1 MNNFRTPTTLPY
13 DSDERKK
20 VPLYRGLL
28 GYFPAA
34 CAAVARHS
42 MENNEKH
49 NPGEP
54 MHHARGK
61 STDHADCIL
70 RHVMDIGDLKA
81 ADARGEIVDLNALIA
96 EHAALCWRAL
106 ALTQEFFESLGAPL
120 APGAR
125 YPDTPAFSAEDAI
138 RKMLGADLSDQ
149 DRDALKAAG
158 PGEVLMPAEG
168 AQLVGFDRG
177 QVDTGTP
184 GVELLPDTAEE
195 RLLGA
200 VEREPDHLAD

>member
-1 MNNFRTPTTLPY
+1 MTYINPTTLPT
-13 DSDERKK
+13 DSEERKK

-42 MENNEKH
+42 MQNNEKH

-61 STDHADCIL
+61 STDHADCII
-70 RHVMDIGDLKA
+70 RHILDIGDLKA
-81 ADARGEIVDLNALIA
+81 ADARGDIVDLNRLIE

-125 YPDTPAFSAEDAI
+125 YPDTPKFDLEKAITALAGSKVAAEADPAEQGSGQGFGAPGDDGPPSE
-138 RKMLGADLSDQ
+138 RLVGAD
-149 DRDALKAAG
+149 RIA
-158 PGEVLMPAEG
+158 
-168 AQLVGFDRG
+168 
-177 QVDTGTP
+177 DTGTP
-184 GVELLPDTAEE
+184 GVELPRRPGEHGGDPDSF
-195 RLLGA
+195 
-200 VEREPDHLAD
+200 D